1 MGNNLKIRKAKSN
14 SAVSLTPSEHVGK
27 KFLSS
32 VGTIKIAKEIRFL
45 VNAVSPKSNKKA
57 YRVL

>member
-1 MGNNLKIRKAKSN
+1 MGNNLKIRNAKSK
-14 SAVSLTPSEHVGK
+14 SAISLTPAEHVGK
-27 KFLSS
+27 KSLGF